1 MDICKELN
9 LPSIPSEFIQ
19 ECLDVVY
26 EKEQHDMIQ
35 ILKTPDIKNFD
46 KTSGETKLVWHNQE
60 TIKDSYNLQSKPR
73 DIEWFGDTQQRL
85 CTIRR
90 YPFTKEFY
98 SWVKD
103 NIYQDLDN
111 VKIYQLGHQIWKDGD
126 IIWPHSDGP
135 RGEFV
140 LSYLIDE
147 GGDNVETHW
156 YKIKDREL
164 VLPPATHY
172 VAIKNIDLIHQVRLP
187 LGRWILNDARVL
199 HSVSFMT
206 RPRIAITIGLME
218 SEVDN
223 FLAQH
228 KIEFVKS

>member
-9 LPSIPSEFIQ
+9 LPSVPSEFIQ

-26 EKEQHDMIQ
+26 EKENHDMIQ

-46 KTSGETKLVWHNQE
+46 KTSGQTKLVWHDQK
-60 TIKDSYNLQSKPR
+60 TINDSYNLQANPR
-73 DIEWFGDTQQRL
+73 YIEWFGGEQQRL

-90 YPFTKEFY
+90 YPFTDNFFN
-98 SWVKD
+98 WVKD
-103 NIYQDLDN
+103 NICRDLN
-111 VKIYQLGHQIWKDGD
+111 TVKKYQLGHQIWKDGD
-126 IIWPHSDGP
+126 IIWPHTDGP

-156 YKIKDREL
+156 YKINDREL
-164 VLPPATHY
+164 LLPPATHY
-172 VAIKNIDLIHQVRLP
+172 VTINNITSIHKERLP
-187 LGRWILNDARVL
+187 VGRWVLNDARIL
-199 HSVSFMT
+199 HSVYYMS

-218 SEVDN
+218 LEVEKL
-223 FLAQH
+223 LAQH
-228 KIEFVKS
+228 NFNFVKS